1 MEKKGLDIDGD
12 TPADKKTTKSVQ
24 EARRQSIERC
34 IQSLEHYTY
43 CEDKTCSSQS
53 CMKMKKVLHHAK
65 GCKRKNNNDC
75 SICKQLIALC
85 WYHAKSCTRT
95 QCRVPYCHHIK
106 NRLQQQQ
113 LQQRLHQRQILRRR
127 IAAMNRSQ
135 QPQSSMA
142 QPAMQPVMA
151 QRPAPM
157 PTPPSIPPQKPI
169 NPIPIPQSTI
179 PPPNAMVSTSI
190 NQNQMDMGNTIRP
203 NIPPGMGS
211 IMQSQPRF
219 ANPSNNNFQPNMS
232 ANTMMGQ
239 NNNVIMN
246 PINNNDWNMM
256 TQQRHNPMGPQ
267 NQMNGMGMMSIPS
280 MPQQPNMMGQ
290 MPQMQGQMPQ
300 NPQIAPQMQ
309 QLLHVMRSGSNNPN
323 TLQLMRQNPQLLALI
338 RHQKLKQGN
347 NFMNNMNM
355 NNPQGMQSGTNAMQ
369 MSQWQMQQQK
379 QHLMHNRRMLNMN
392 PGGPGFSSQVP
403 NQTANPRMMNRQFS
417 QDMPPPGAGMMTNT
431 NQPSPQMM
439 AAAGRITPNMQNHQM
454 MSPQPNMMSPQQMQP
469 MPTPSPR
476 SNMSPSLRA
485 TSPHPA
491 MSPQQ
496 IQQQKPSPQQ
506 AQQHIAQSPIP
517 NPNQTLTSPMHIQN
531 SPAQP
536 NSHLD
541 PGSAPGSVQQPSS
554 VPPSSNQMHSNEMN
568 LNNIDTSEQSEDQG
582 DMLLNFVEQ
591 L

>member
-1 MEKKGLDIDGD
+1 
-12 TPADKKTTKSVQ
+12 
-24 EARRQSIERC
+24 
-34 IQSLEHYTY
+34 
-43 CEDKTCSSQS
+43 
-53 CMKMKKVLHHAK
+53 
-65 GCKRKNNNDC
+65 
-75 SICKQLIALC
+75 
-85 WYHAKSCTRT
+85 
-95 QCRVPYCHHIK
+95 
-106 NRLQQQQ
+106 
-113 LQQRLHQRQILRRR
+113 
-127 IAAMNRSQ
+127 
-135 QPQSSMA
+135 
-142 QPAMQPVMA
+142 
-151 QRPAPM
+151 
-157 PTPPSIPPQKPI
+157 
-169 NPIPIPQSTI
+169 
-179 PPPNAMVSTSI
+179 
-190 NQNQMDMGNTIRP
+190 
-203 NIPPGMGS
+203 MGS

-219 ANPSNNNFQPNMS
+219 ANPSNNSFQPNMS

-239 NNNVIMN
+239 NNNVMMN

-267 NQMNGMGMMSIPS
+267 NQMSGMGMMSIPN

-290 MPQMQGQMPQ
+290 MPQMQGQMSQ
-300 NPQIAPQMQ
+300 NPQMTPQ
-309 QLLHVMRSGSNNPN
+309 R
-323 TLQLMRQNPQLLALI
+323 
-338 RHQKLKQGN
+338 
-347 NFMNNMNM
+347 
-355 NNPQGMQSGTNAMQ
+355 GTNPMQ

-379 QHLMHNRRMLNMN
+379 QRLMHNRRMLNMN
-392 PGGPGFSSQVP
+392 PGAPGFSSQVP

-454 MSPQPNMMSPQQMQP
+454 MSPQPNMMSPQQQMQP

-476 SNMSPSLRA
+476 PNMSPSLRA

-496 IQQQKPSPQQ
+496 IQQQKASPQQ

-568 LNNIDTSEQSEDQG
+568 LSNIDTSEPSEDQG